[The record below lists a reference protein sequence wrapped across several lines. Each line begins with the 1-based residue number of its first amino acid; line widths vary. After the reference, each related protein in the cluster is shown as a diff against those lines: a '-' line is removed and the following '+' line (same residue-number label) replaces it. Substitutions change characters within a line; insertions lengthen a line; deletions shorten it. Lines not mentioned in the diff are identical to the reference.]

1 MIGAYCATHAGATA
15 RATPDTVTCMSVTL
29 PWSESLLGYNF
40 GAGHPMAPVR
50 LRLTFELLTA
60 LGLLDDPAVHLVP
73 AEVADDATLTTV
85 HEAAYV
91 RAVRAASAGTPDR
104 ARGLGTDDDPIFA
117 EMHEASARIVGATV
131 AAARAVWGERPAH
144 AVSLAGGMHHAMPS
158 RASGFCVYND
168 IAAAIAWLLAN
179 GCERVL
185 YLDVDAH
192 HGDGVER
199 VFWNDPRVVTLSVH
213 QSGQTLFPGTGFAQD
228 IGGPNARGG
237 AINLS
242 LPPGTSDRGWLRGIE
257 AVAGPVVRELAPQVL
272 VSQHGCDTHARD
284 PLTGLEVSVDAQRV
298 AAELIAGWA
307 ADHAGGRWLA
317 TGGGGYDLAW
327 TVPRAWSHLVAV
339 SLGRALPADT
349 QIPATWQELASRLT
363 GAEVPTTMS
372 EGGEVS
378 FRPWLD
384 GYDPADPVD
393 QAIMATRRA
402 AFPHHGLEPLTAD

>member
-1 MIGAYCATHAGATA
+1 
-15 RATPDTVTCMSVTL
+15 MSVTL
-29 PWSESLLGYNF
+29 PWSESLLGYDF

-50 LRLTFELLTA
+50 LKLTFELLAA
-60 LGLLDDPAVHLVP
+60 LGLLEDPDVHLVE
-73 AEVADDATLTTV
+73 AEVAEDSTLTAV

-91 RAVRAASAGTPDR
+91 RAVRAAGAGTPDR
-104 ARGLGTDDDPIFA
+104 ARGLGTDDDPIFPG
-117 EMHEASARIVGATV
+117 MHEASARIVGATV
-131 AAARAVWGERPAH
+131 AGARAVWGEHPAH
-144 AVSLAGGMHHAMPS
+144 AVSLAGGMHHAMSS
-158 RASGFCVYND
+158 RAAGFCVYND
-168 IAAAIAWLLAN
+168 VAAAIAWLLAN

-199 VFWNDPRVVTLSVH
+199 IFWNDPRVVTLSVH

-228 IGGPNARGG
+228 IGGADARGS

-257 AVAGPVVRELAPQVL
+257 AVAGPVVTEFAPQVL

-284 PLTGLEVSVDAQRV
+284 PLTGLEVSVDGQAA

-317 TGGGGYDLAW
+317 TGGGGYDLVS
-327 TVPRAWSHLVAV
+327 TVPRSWSHLVAV
-339 SLGRALPADT
+339 SLGRRLPSQLAVP
-349 QIPATWQELASRLT
+349 QSWRQLASRIT
-363 GAEVPTTMS
+363 GAEVPTTMG
-372 EGGEVS
+372 EVGEVS
-378 FRPWLD
+378 FRRWLD

-393 QAIMATRRA
+393 RAIMATRRA
-402 AFPHHGLEPLTAD
+402 AFPHLGLEPMTAD

>member
-1 MIGAYCATHAGATA
+1 MGNT
-15 RATPDTVTCMSVTL
+15 DTVTCMSVTL
-29 PWSESLLGYNF
+29 PWSESLLGYDF
-40 GAGHPMAPVR
+40 GPGHPMAPVR
-50 LRLTFELLTA
+50 LRLTFELLAA
-60 LGLLDDPAVHLVP
+60 LGLLEDPEVHLVE
-73 AEVADDATLTTV
+73 AEVAEDATLTTV

-104 ARGLGTDDDPIFA
+104 ARGLGTDDDPIFSG
-117 EMHEASARIVGATV
+117 MHEASARIVGATV
-131 AAARAVWGERPAH
+131 AGARAVWGEHPAH
-144 AVSLAGGMHHAMPS
+144 AVSLAGGMHHAMAS
-158 RASGFCVYND
+158 RAAGFCVYND

-199 VFWNDPRVVTLSVH
+199 IFWNDPRVVTLSVH

-228 IGGPNARGG
+228 IGGANARGS

-257 AVAGPVVRELAPQVL
+257 AVAGPVVAEFTPQVL
-272 VSQHGCDTHARD
+272 VSQHGCDTHGRD
-284 PLTGLEVSVDAQRV
+284 PLTGLEVSVDGQAA

-317 TGGGGYDLAW
+317 TGGGGYDLVS
-327 TVPRAWSHLVAV
+327 TVPRSWSHLVAV
-339 SLGRALPADT
+339 SLGRRLPS
-349 QIPATWQELASRLT
+349 QLPVPESWRQLASRIS
-363 GAEVPTTMS
+363 GAEVPTTMG
-372 EGGEVS
+372 EVGEVS

-393 QAIMATRRA
+393 RAIMATRRA
-402 AFPHHGLEPLTAD
+402 AFPHLGLEPMTAD

>member
-1 MIGAYCATHAGATA
+1 MGNT
-15 RATPDTVTCMSVTL
+15 DTVTCMSVTL
-29 PWSESLLGYNF
+29 PWSESLLGYDF
-40 GAGHPMAPVR
+40 GPGHPMAPVR
-50 LRLTFELLTA
+50 LRLTFELLAA
-60 LGLLDDPAVHLVP
+60 LGLLEDPEVHLVE
-73 AEVADDATLTTV
+73 AEVAEDATLTTV

-104 ARGLGTDDDPIFA
+104 ARGLGTDDDPIFSG
-117 EMHEASARIVGATV
+117 MHEASARIVGATV
-131 AAARAVWGERPAH
+131 AGARAVWGEHPAH
-144 AVSLAGGMHHAMPS
+144 AVSLAGGMHHAMAS
-158 RASGFCVYND
+158 RAAGFCVYND

-199 VFWNDPRVVTLSVH
+199 IFWNDPRVVTLSVH

-228 IGGPNARGG
+228 IGGANARGS

-257 AVAGPVVRELAPQVL
+257 AVAGPVVAEFAPQVL
-272 VSQHGCDTHARD
+272 VSQHGCDTHGRD
-284 PLTGLEVSVDAQRV
+284 PLTGLEVSVDGQAA

-317 TGGGGYDLAW
+317 TGGGGYDLVS
-327 TVPRAWSHLVAV
+327 TVPRSWSHLVAV
-339 SLGRALPADT
+339 SLGRRLPS
-349 QIPATWQELASRLT
+349 QLPVPESWRQLASRIS
-363 GAEVPTTMS
+363 GAEVPTTMG
-372 EGGEVS
+372 EVGEVGEVS

-393 QAIMATRRA
+393 RAIMATRRA
-402 AFPHHGLEPLTAD
+402 AFPHLGLEPMTAD